1 MSLYIIKFWREKMKK
16 VIYLIFLSLFLV
28 SCDFTTSK
36 NPETS
41 WIKSVKGKTFADD
54 EGISFIFDANGNC
67 SIKITEDTSN
77 DFWSELGKLAVESI
91 QFTYIKAIDKNRG
104 IYSLKIL
111 FMTAY
116 YGLKLDK
123 NKLFMT
129 IEEPAETPE
138 DINWDELEYIA
149 SKK

>member
-1 MSLYIIKFWREKMKK
+1 MSLYIIKFGEKMNK
-16 VIYLIFLSLFLV
+16 VISLIFLSLFLV

-36 NPETS
+36 NPEDS
-41 WIKSVKGKTFADD
+41 WIKSVKGKTFANDK

-77 DFWSELGKLAVESI
+77 NFWTELGKLAVESI
-91 QFTYIKAIDKNRG
+91 QFTYIKAIDKNIG

-116 YGLKLDK
+116 FGLKLDK

-129 IEEPAETPE
+129 EEANTPE
-138 DINWDELEYIA
+138 DVNWETIGEEYLT
-149 SKK
+149 KK

>member
-1 MSLYIIKFWREKMKK
+1 MSLYIIKFGEKMNK
-16 VIYLIFLSLFLV
+16 VIPLIFLSLFLV

>member
-1 MSLYIIKFWREKMKK
+1 MHIKLIQGEKMKK
-16 VIYLIFLSLFLV
+16 IIPLIFLSLFLV

-36 NPETS
+36 NLETS
-41 WIKSVKGKTFADD
+41 WIKSVKGKTFTDG

-77 DFWSELGKLAVESI
+77 NFWAELGKLAVENF
-91 QFTYIKAIDKNRG
+91 QYIYVKAIDKNRAV
-104 IYSLKIL
+104 YSLKIL

>member
-1 MSLYIIKFWREKMKK
+1 MHIKLIQGEKMKK

-36 NPETS
+36 NPEAS
-41 WIKSVKGKTFADD
+41 WIKSVKGKTFTDG
-54 EGISFIFDANGNC
+54 EGNNLIFDANGNC

-77 DFWSELGKLAVESI
+77 DFWAELGKLAVENF
-91 QFTYIKAIDKNRG
+91 QYIYVKAIDKNRAV
-104 IYSLKIL
+104 YSLKIL